1 MRIPA
6 RFEVY
11 KQKIVTL
18 NFDKMVTL
26 KKKRSYE
33 YPLTTVTQADLE
45 GLICAS
51 VDYIIEADE
60 LHNINADDSI
70 EEPLYLEF

>member
-1 MRIPA
+1 
-6 RFEVY
+6 
-11 KQKIVTL
+11 
-18 NFDKMVTL
+18 MVTL

-33 YPLTTVTQADLE
+33 DPLTTVTQADLE